1 MEKGSTGSKQTKRY
15 SWIIGLLI
23 FIIAL
28 LLGCIIVKNIE
39 KEKKT
44 AAAYTA
50 QSTVKRINAQ
60 LDQYV
65 ELSEFLENVILAGY
79 DLNQTTFSELAEML
93 PNEAG
98 VVKAFEL
105 APDGVI
111 TDIFPKQGNE
121 QAFGMN
127 MLTEHER
134 SGDAKRAK
142 ETGKYTLGGPYQ
154 LKQGGTGALLFH
166 PVYQNNII
174 GNDIFWGFVI
184 IVIDWDKFIDEIG
197 MERLSEASY
206 CYEIWTNDENTDDRI
221 VLTQNQE
228 HMPENSLTVE
238 CKIPNYTWYV
248 DIVPKEGWISIYQ
261 WIAVIVSALII
272 AMMGATIFDQVCSK
286 KRREKQYAAELKKSA
301 EQAKEASEAKTRFL
315 FNMSHDIRT
324 PMNAIIGFSDLLGKN
339 LKNEEKAREYLG
351 KIKSSGNFLMTIIDQ
366 VLEKARI
373 ESGTAVLKMQ
383 AENLSEMFYSVNT
396 VFESA
401 IQSKEIQYSIDT
413 NIQHKYAVCDKTK
426 LQEIYLNIV
435 SNAIKY
441 TPNGQAIHVNITETA
456 SDDKKAW
463 YVFICEDT
471 GIGMKQEYLP
481 HIFDEFSREHTATEN
496 KVVGTGLGLSIVKSF
511 VELMGGKIYVESE
524 QGKGTKFTV
533 EIPLE
538 IASEEDVYKKKE
550 SEQSVISDKSIGK
563 RILLAED
570 NELNAEIAIE
580 LLKEEGILT
589 DWAKDGQECCDM
601 LGQAEDGYYALI
613 LMDIQMPRL
622 NGYEATAKIRQ
633 MENRKKAAI
642 PIIAMTANAFAE
654 DIQMAKN
661 AGMNGHIAKPLDG
674 EKMITVLKQCLAD
687 NSDVK
692 IQEDL

>member
-1 MEKGSTGSKQTKRY
+1 MDKGSTGSKQTKRY

-23 FIIAL
+23 FITAL

-50 QSTVKRINAQ
+50 QSTVKRINVQ

-65 ELSEFLENVILAGY
+65 ELSEFLENVILAG
-79 DLNQTTFSELAEML
+79 
-93 PNEAG
+93 
-98 VVKAFEL
+98 
-105 APDGVI
+105 
-111 TDIFPKQGNE
+111 
-121 QAFGMN
+121 
-127 MLTEHER
+127 
-134 SGDAKRAK
+134 
-142 ETGKYTLGGPYQ
+142 PYQ
-154 LKQGGTGALLFH
+154 LKQGETGALLFH
-166 PVYQNNII
+166 PVYQNNIT
-174 GNDIFWGFVI
+174 GNDTFWGFVI

-221 VLTQNQE
+221 VLAQNQE

-238 CKIPNYTWYV
+238 CEIPNYTWYV

-272 AMMGATIFDQVCSK
+272 AMMAATIFDQICSK

-511 VELMGGKIYVESE
+511 VELMGGKIYVESK

-570 NELNAEIAIE
+570 
-580 LLKEEGILT
+580 
-589 DWAKDGQECCDM
+589 
-601 LGQAEDGYYALI
+601 
-613 LMDIQMPRL
+613 
-622 NGYEATAKIRQ
+622 
-633 MENRKKAAI
+633 
-642 PIIAMTANAFAE
+642 
-654 DIQMAKN
+654 IQMAKN

>member
-1 MEKGSTGSKQTKRY
+1 
-15 SWIIGLLI
+15 
-23 FIIAL
+23 
-28 LLGCIIVKNIE
+28 
-39 KEKKT
+39 
-44 AAAYTA
+44 
-50 QSTVKRINAQ
+50 
-60 LDQYV
+60 
-65 ELSEFLENVILAGY
+65 
-79 DLNQTTFSELAEML
+79 
-93 PNEAG
+93 
-98 VVKAFEL
+98 
-105 APDGVI
+105 
-111 TDIFPKQGNE
+111 
-121 QAFGMN
+121 
-127 MLTEHER
+127 
-134 SGDAKRAK
+134 
-142 ETGKYTLGGPYQ
+142 
-154 LKQGGTGALLFH
+154 
-166 PVYQNNII
+166 
-174 GNDIFWGFVI
+174 
-184 IVIDWDKFIDEIG
+184 
-197 MERLSEASY
+197 
-206 CYEIWTNDENTDDRI
+206 
-221 VLTQNQE
+221 
-228 HMPENSLTVE
+228 
-238 CKIPNYTWYV
+238 
-248 DIVPKEGWISIYQ
+248 
-261 WIAVIVSALII
+261 
-272 AMMGATIFDQVCSK
+272 MMGATIFDQICSK

-315 FNMSHDIRT
+315 VNMSHDIRT

-396 VFESA
+396 VFEA
-401 IQSKEIQYSIDT
+401 DIQSKEIQYSIDT

>member
-1 MEKGSTGSKQTKRY
+1 MEKGSTSSKQTKRY
-15 SWIIGLLI
+15 SWIIGLFI
-23 FIIAL
+23 FITAFLFGYISL
-28 LLGCIIVKNIE
+28 KNLE
-39 KEKKT
+39 KGKKT
-44 AAAYTA
+44 AATYTA
-50 QSTVKRINAQ
+50 QSTVRRINAQ
-60 LDQYV
+60 LNQYV

-105 APDGVI
+105 APNGVI

-166 PVYQNNII
+166 PVYQNNIT
-174 GNDIFWGFVI
+174 GNDTFWGFVI

-206 CYEIWTNDENTDDRI
+206 CYEIWTNDENADDRI

-272 AMMGATIFDQVCSK
+272 AMMGATIFDQICSK

-396 VFESA
+396 VFESD

-538 IASEEDVYKKKE
+538 IASEEDVYRNQI
-550 SEQSVISDKSIGK
+550 SEQPDALKRMEGK

-570 NELNAEIAIE
+570 NDLNAEIAIE
-580 LLKEEGILT
+580 LLAEQKIIA
-589 DWAKDGQECCDM
+589 DRAMDGADCLDKLEK
-601 LGQAEDGYYALI
+601 AASGYYDMI
-613 LMDIQMPRL
+613 LMDIQMPVMD
-622 NGYEATAKIRQ
+622 GYDATARIRR
-633 MENRKKAAI
+633 MKDEEKASI

-654 DIQMAKN
+654 DRQKAIST
-661 AGMNGHIAKPLDG
+661 GMNDHVAKPIDM
-674 EKMITVLKQCLAD
+674 KVLMSVLEEQICGHKGL
-687 NSDVK
+687 
-692 IQEDL
+692 

>member
-1 MEKGSTGSKQTKRY
+1 MDKGSTGSKQTKRY

-23 FIIAL
+23 FITAL

-39 KEKKT
+39 KEKKI

-105 APDGVI
+105 APDGII
-111 TDIFPKQGNE
+111 TDIFPEQGNE

-154 LKQGGTGALLFH
+154 LKQGETGALLFH
-166 PVYQNNII
+166 PVYQNNIT
-174 GNDIFWGFVI
+174 GNDTFWGFVI

-221 VLTQNQE
+221 VLAQNQE

-238 CKIPNYTWYV
+238 CEIPNYTWYV

-272 AMMGATIFDQVCSK
+272 AMMGATIFDQICSK

-301 EQAKEASEAKTRFL
+301 EQAKE
-315 FNMSHDIRT
+315 
-324 PMNAIIGFSDLLGKN
+324 
-339 LKNEEKAREYLG
+339 AREYLG

-511 VELMGGKIYVESE
+511 VELMDGKIYVESE

-570 NELNAEIAIE
+570 
-580 LLKEEGILT
+580 
-589 DWAKDGQECCDM
+589 
-601 LGQAEDGYYALI
+601 
-613 LMDIQMPRL
+613 
-622 NGYEATAKIRQ
+622 
-633 MENRKKAAI
+633 
-642 PIIAMTANAFAE
+642 
-654 DIQMAKN
+654 IQMAKN

>member
-1 MEKGSTGSKQTKRY
+1 MDKGSTGSKQTKRY

-23 FIIAL
+23 FITAL

-50 QSTVKRINAQ
+50 QSTVKRINVQ

-65 ELSEFLENVILAGY
+65 ELSEFLENVILAG
-79 DLNQTTFSELAEML
+79 
-93 PNEAG
+93 
-98 VVKAFEL
+98 
-105 APDGVI
+105 
-111 TDIFPKQGNE
+111 
-121 QAFGMN
+121 
-127 MLTEHER
+127 
-134 SGDAKRAK
+134 
-142 ETGKYTLGGPYQ
+142 PYQ
-154 LKQGGTGALLFH
+154 LKQGETGALLFH
-166 PVYQNNII
+166 PVYQNNIT
-174 GNDIFWGFVI
+174 GNDTFWGFVI

-221 VLTQNQE
+221 VLAQNQE

-238 CKIPNYTWYV
+238 CEIPNYTWYV

-261 WIAVIVSALII
+261 WIAVIVSAFII
-272 AMMGATIFDQVCSK
+272 AMMGATIFDQICSK

-511 VELMGGKIYVESE
+511 VELMDGKIYVESE

-570 NELNAEIAIE
+570 
-580 LLKEEGILT
+580 
-589 DWAKDGQECCDM
+589 
-601 LGQAEDGYYALI
+601 
-613 LMDIQMPRL
+613 
-622 NGYEATAKIRQ
+622 IR
-633 MENRKKAAI
+633 
-642 PIIAMTANAFAE
+642 
-654 DIQMAKN
+654 MAKN

>member
-105 APDGVI
+105 APEGVI

-142 ETGKYTLGGPYQ
+142 ETGKYTLGGPYE

-166 PVYQNNII
+166 PVYQNNIT
-174 GNDIFWGFVI
+174 GNDTFLGFVI

-272 AMMGATIFDQVCSK
+272 AMMGATIFDQICSK

>member
-1 MEKGSTGSKQTKRY
+1 MEKGSTSSKQTKRY
-15 SWIIGLLI
+15 SWIIGLFI
-23 FIIAL
+23 FITAL

-105 APDGVI
+105 APEGVI
-111 TDIFPKQGNE
+111 TDIFPEQGNE
-121 QAFGMN
+121 QAFGMD

-154 LKQGGTGALLFH
+154 LKQGGTGALLFN
-166 PVYQNNII
+166 PVYQNNIT
-174 GNDIFWGFVI
+174 GNDTFWGFVI

-206 CYEIWTNDENTDDRI
+206 CYEIWTNDENADDRI

-272 AMMGATIFDQVCSK
+272 AMMGATIFDQICSK

-396 VFESA
+396 VFEA
-401 IQSKEIQYSIDT
+401 DIQSKEIQYSIDT

-511 VELMGGKIYVESE
+511 VELMDGKIYVESE

>member
-23 FIIAL
+23 FITAL

-105 APDGVI
+105 APDGII
-111 TDIFPKQGNE
+111 TDIFPGQGNE

-154 LKQGGTGALLFH
+154 LKQGETGALLFH
-166 PVYQNNII
+166 PVYQNNIT
-174 GNDIFWGFVI
+174 GNDTFWGGVVI

-221 VLTQNQE
+221 VLAQNQE

-238 CKIPNYTWYV
+238 CEIPNYTWYV

-261 WIAVIVSALII
+261 WIAVIVSAFII
-272 AMMGATIFDQVCSK
+272 AMMGATIFDQICSK

-511 VELMGGKIYVESE
+511 VELMDGKIYVESE

-570 NELNAEIAIE
+570 
-580 LLKEEGILT
+580 
-589 DWAKDGQECCDM
+589 
-601 LGQAEDGYYALI
+601 
-613 LMDIQMPRL
+613 
-622 NGYEATAKIRQ
+622 
-633 MENRKKAAI
+633 
-642 PIIAMTANAFAE
+642 
-654 DIQMAKN
+654 IQMAKN

>member
-1 MEKGSTGSKQTKRY
+1 MDKGSTGSKQTKRY

-23 FIIAL
+23 FITAL

-65 ELSEFLENVILAGY
+65 ELSEFLENVILAG
-79 DLNQTTFSELAEML
+79 
-93 PNEAG
+93 
-98 VVKAFEL
+98 
-105 APDGVI
+105 
-111 TDIFPKQGNE
+111 
-121 QAFGMN
+121 
-127 MLTEHER
+127 
-134 SGDAKRAK
+134 
-142 ETGKYTLGGPYQ
+142 PYQ
-154 LKQGGTGALLFH
+154 LKQGETGALLFH
-166 PVYQNNII
+166 PVYQNNIT
-174 GNDIFWGFVI
+174 GNDTFWGFVI

-221 VLTQNQE
+221 VLAQNQE

-238 CKIPNYTWYV
+238 CEIPNYTWYV

-272 AMMGATIFDQVCSK
+272 AMMSATIFDQICSK

-373 ESGTAVLKMQ
+373 ESGTVVLKMQ

-511 VELMGGKIYVESE
+511 VELMGGKIYVESK

-570 NELNAEIAIE
+570 
-580 LLKEEGILT
+580 
-589 DWAKDGQECCDM
+589 
-601 LGQAEDGYYALI
+601 
-613 LMDIQMPRL
+613 
-622 NGYEATAKIRQ
+622 
-633 MENRKKAAI
+633 
-642 PIIAMTANAFAE
+642 
-654 DIQMAKN
+654 IQMAKN

>member
-1 MEKGSTGSKQTKRY
+1 MEKGSTSSKQTKRY
-15 SWIIGLLI
+15 SWIIGLFI
-23 FIIAL
+23 FITAL

-105 APDGVI
+105 APNGVI
-111 TDIFPKQGNE
+111 TDIFPKQGND

-166 PVYQNNII
+166 PVYQNNIT
-174 GNDIFWGFVI
+174 GNDTFWGFVI

-206 CYEIWTNDENTDDRI
+206 CYEIWTNDENADDRI

-238 CKIPNYTWYV
+238 CEIPNYTWYV

-272 AMMGATIFDQVCSK
+272 AMMGATIFDQICSK

-413 NIQHKYAVCDKTK
+413 NVQHKYAVCDKTK

-435 SNAIKY
+435 SNAFQK
-441 TPNGQAIHVNITETA
+441 
-456 SDDKKAW
+456 
-463 YVFICEDT
+463 
-471 GIGMKQEYLP
+471 
-481 HIFDEFSREHTATEN
+481 
-496 KVVGTGLGLSIVKSF
+496 
-511 VELMGGKIYVESE
+511 
-524 QGKGTKFTV
+524 
-533 EIPLE
+533 
-538 IASEEDVYKKKE
+538 
-550 SEQSVISDKSIGK
+550 
-563 RILLAED
+563 
-570 NELNAEIAIE
+570 
-580 LLKEEGILT
+580 
-589 DWAKDGQECCDM
+589 
-601 LGQAEDGYYALI
+601 
-613 LMDIQMPRL
+613 
-622 NGYEATAKIRQ
+622 
-633 MENRKKAAI
+633 
-642 PIIAMTANAFAE
+642 
-654 DIQMAKN
+654 
-661 AGMNGHIAKPLDG
+661 
-674 EKMITVLKQCLAD
+674 
-687 NSDVK
+687 
-692 IQEDL
+692 